1 MLAFSGPAPRH
12 AHPPVAAAMARCFSA
27 IVWALAAGMRDHA
40 RTLLAAEDFLGRVLP
55 EGAKMGADTM
65 LECINIGQL
74 ACHVIV
80 RFFRIEIKIATSERR
95 RNVAKPR

>member
-1 MLAFSGPAPRH
+1 MG
-12 AHPPVAAAMARCFSA
+12 ARCR
-27 IVWALAAGMRDHA
+27 MRDRA

-55 EGAKMGADTM
+55 EAAKMGADAI

-80 RFFRIEIKIATSERR
+80 RFFRIEIKIVQVSVRETLQNPGETTGAC
-95 RNVAKPR
+95 